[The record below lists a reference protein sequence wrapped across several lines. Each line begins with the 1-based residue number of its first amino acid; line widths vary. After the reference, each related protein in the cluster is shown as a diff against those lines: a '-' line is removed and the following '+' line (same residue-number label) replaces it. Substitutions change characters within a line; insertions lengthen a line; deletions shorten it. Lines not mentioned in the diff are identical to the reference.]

1 MPYVELPPKI
11 SCINAAWGIS
21 TNEMT
26 NHFARFWNRARPAPT
41 QPRTGE
47 GDSIVISPDAKV
59 SLDQNGAVFLHAGR
73 GIVFTSNRIGAR
85 IWQGLV
91 DREVVETIAARISR
105 EAGVGLD
112 RVRQDATEFVAELET
127 HGFLFRR
134 IGY

>member
-1 MPYVELPPKI
+1 MRL
-11 SCINAAWGIS
+11 A
-21 TNEMT
+21 
-26 NHFARFWNRARPAPT
+26 PAPLDT
-41 QPRTGE
+41 SE

-59 SLDQNGAVFLHAGR
+59 SLDRSGAVFLHARR

-91 DREVVETIAARISR
+91 DREAVETIAARISR
-105 EAGVGLD
+105 EAGIGLD
-112 RVRQDATEFVAELET
+112 RVRKDTAEFVAELET